1 MEHIRQKLEITGRN
15 LEAYTVV
22 DTNGW
27 VLPLNEH
34 PSIVEYPDL
43 FEISNDEIPEIHQ
56 ILIYQS

>member
-1 MEHIRQKLEITGRN
+1 MAHIRQKIEITGRN

-27 VLPLNEH
+27 LLPLNEH
-34 PSIVEYPDL
+34 PSIVEHPDL